1 VVGAEDDS
9 WRVSYTDDHHALAV
23 QIMRRVDGYP
33 GFALVTGVPVD
44 DLTPEQACVFAPELL
59 KSVGD
64 PLPQGPEGAM
74 TLGWLVRDEG
84 SSRFRSDGTYRPGV
98 YTSKSADDLDIH
110 NDGAM
115 SPHGHEVDMFGLLCL
130 GTASA
135 GGESTLIRTH
145 AVIDVLRRE
154 RPREFERLC
163 QPYAFER
170 SHVAQSGRAP
180 VMWAPIFD
188 LGGARPRVRCN
199 RQRVEM
205 APAITGVPLDAGDLA
220 ALDALDEVLGRRA
233 LQHRL
238 TLARGDLL
246 VVDDHAVLH
255 KRGAF
260 TDDPAA
266 GQRRCL
272 VRVLLARPGKDGRP

>member
-1 VVGAEDDS
+1 MIGAVDYS
-9 WRVSYTDDHHALAV
+9 WQVPYTDDHHALAN
-23 QIMRRVDGYP
+23 QIMRGLDGFP
-33 GFALVTGVPVD
+33 GFALVSGVPVD
-44 DLTPEQACVFAPELL
+44 DLPPEQACVFAPELL

-64 PLPQGPEGAM
+64 PLLQGPEGAM
-74 TLGWLVRDEG
+74 SLGWLVRDEG
-84 SSRFRSDGTYRPGV
+84 SSRFRADGTYRPGI

-115 SPHGHEVDMFGLLCL
+115 NPHGHEVDMFGLLCL

-135 GGESTLIRTH
+135 GGESTLIRTP

-154 RPREFERLC
+154 FPREFERLC

-170 SHVAQSGRAP
+170 SHVAQSGQAP

-205 APAITGVPLDAGDLA
+205 APAITGVPLDASDLA
-220 ALDALDEVLGRRA
+220 ALDALDEVLGRRD
-233 LQHRL
+233 LQYRL

-246 VVDDHAVLH
+246 VVDDNAVLH

-272 VRVLLARPGKDGRP
+272 VRVLLARRAAGGQA